1 MSAGSDHL
9 DENEIGMS
17 NVPNSGPRDDQVFAA
32 TDPLASVGQDRPEPI
47 GEPDPTVAPQAPPE
61 PGPADL
67 PQPAPEQI
75 PASEPA
81 PVAQTES
88 APAEPTPHE
97 AQDTAASAPSEAPP
111 PKTDSPETA
120 PEDASSETAPPE
132 SAPTVEH
139 RPNVTSGKVLRVTA
153 AEIIIEVDGGK
164 QGAVSIEEFLG
175 QPLPRPGDEVG
186 VIVLRDE
193 TASGGPLVLSKR
205 QADEAS
211 FWDSV
216 KPGEILEGVV
226 TGMNKGGLDIDI
238 GGARAFLPAS
248 QVDVRR
254 IKDISVLIGEHVR
267 CVVTQVDPTTR
278 DLIVSRRKVQDK
290 ERREKRAEAI
300 NALTEGKIR
309 KGTVS
314 SIADYGAFVDV
325 GGVEGLLHV
334 TDMSWGRLRHPSEL
348 VQPGQEI
355 DVCVLK
361 VDRNSGKVSLGLKQ
375 ATPDPWLSVES
386 KYPVDSRVKGRILR
400 FADFGAFIELE
411 EGVEALLP
419 ISEMSW
425 SKRIN
430 HPSEVLTLGEE
441 IETVVLRVDSGKRR
455 ISLGLKQTEENPWD
469 TVERLYPANSTVT
482 GKVSKIM
489 EFGAFVELLPGV
501 EGLVHISE
509 LSDRRVRTV
518 GDVVK
523 EGQEVEVRV
532 LKIDRKAQRISLS
545 MRPPAKEEPQK
556 PEGKA
561 KPKKKRPLRGG
572 LSSHF
577 EW

>member
-1 MSAGSDHL
+1 MSASSDHL

-17 NVPNSGPRDDQVFAA
+17 NIPNSGPREDQVFAA
-32 TDPLASVGQDRPEPI
+32 TDPLASAGQERPEPI
-47 GEPDPTVAPQAPPE
+47 GEPEPATAPRTPPATGPT
-61 PGPADL
+61 DL
-67 PQPAPEQI
+67 SQSSPEQVG
-75 PASEPA
+75 EPA

-88 APAEPTPHE
+88 APDSSEPEPRDTETP
-97 AQDTAASAPSEAPP
+97 APP
-111 PKTDSPETA
+111 
-120 PEDASSETAPPE
+120 DAAPPE
-132 SAPTVEH
+132 SAPPESAPPESAPPVEH
-139 RPNVTSGKVLRVTA
+139 RLGVTSGKVLRVTSS
-153 AEIIIEVDGGK
+153 EILIEVDGGR

-186 VIVLRDE
+186 VIVLGDE
-193 TASGGPLVLSKR
+193 TETGGSLVLSKR

-216 KPGEILEGVV
+216 KPGEILDGVV

-290 ERREKRAEAI
+290 ERREKRAEAV
-300 NALTEGKIR
+300 NALVEGEIR

-348 VQPGQEI
+348 VQPGQEM

-375 ATPDPWLSVES
+375 ATPDPWLSVEA

-411 EGVEALLP
+411 DGVEALLP
-419 ISEMSW
+419 ISEISW

-469 TVERLYPANSTVT
+469 TVERLYPANATAK

-545 MRPPAKEEPQK
+545 MRPPAKEEPRK
-556 PEGKA
+556 PDEKA
-561 KPKKKRPLRGG
+561 KPKRKRPLRGG
-572 LSSHF
+572 LTSHF

>member
-1 MSAGSDHL
+1 
-9 DENEIGMS
+9 MS
-17 NVPNSGPRDDQVFAA
+17 NVPNSGIPEEQASAA
-32 TDPLASVGQDRPEPI
+32 AHPSEPAGMDRP
-47 GEPDPTVAPQAPPE
+47 
-61 PGPADL
+61 
-67 PQPAPEQI
+67 
-75 PASEPA
+75 SEPA
-81 PVAQTES
+81 PATEPQAFPEAGPTEQPGNAPEQMPAGEPATVAESGAQTDPASSGQDITTDQVVAAEEAT
-88 APAEPTPHE
+88 APA
-97 AQDTAASAPSEAPP
+97 APP
-111 PKTDSPETA
+111 A
-120 PEDASSETAPPE
+120 P
-132 SAPTVEH
+132 
-139 RPNVTSGKVLRVTA
+139 RPVVTTGKVQRVTA
-153 AEIIIEVDGGK
+153 SEILIEVEGGK
-164 QGAVSIEEFLG
+164 QGAVPIEEFLG

-186 VIVLRDE
+186 VIIVRDE
-193 TASGGPLVLSKR
+193 TETGGGLVLSKR

-216 KPGEILEGVV
+216 KPGDIIEGVV

-278 DLIVSRRKVQDK
+278 DLIVSRRKVIDK
-290 ERREKRAEAI
+290 ERREKRAEAL
-300 NALTEGKIR
+300 NALVEGELR

-314 SIADYGAFVDV
+314 SITEFGAFVDV

-334 TDMSWGRLRHPSEL
+334 TDMTWGRVRNPNEL
-348 VQPGQEI
+348 VQPGQELE
-355 DVCVLK
+355 VRVLK
-361 VDRNSGKVSLGLKQ
+361 VDRNTGKVSLGLKQ
-375 ATPDPWLSVES
+375 AKPDPWADVET
-386 KYPVDSRVKGRILR
+386 KYPAGSRVKGRILR
-400 FADFGAFIELE
+400 FADFGAFVELE
-411 EGVEALLP
+411 DGVEALLP

-430 HPSEVLTLGEE
+430 HPSEVLELGRE
-441 IETVVLRVDSGKRR
+441 IETVVLRADASKRR
-455 ISLGLKQTEENPWD
+455 ISLGLKQMEENPWD
-469 TVERLYPANSTVT
+469 VVERQCPVNSTVK

-489 EFGAFVELLPGV
+489 EFGAFVELVPGV

-509 LSDRRVRTV
+509 LSERRVRSV
-518 GDVVK
+518 SDVVK

-532 LKIDRKAQRISLS
+532 LKIDRNAQRISLS
-545 MRPPAKEEPQK
+545 MKPAPKEEPPK
-556 PEGKA
+556 PEEKP